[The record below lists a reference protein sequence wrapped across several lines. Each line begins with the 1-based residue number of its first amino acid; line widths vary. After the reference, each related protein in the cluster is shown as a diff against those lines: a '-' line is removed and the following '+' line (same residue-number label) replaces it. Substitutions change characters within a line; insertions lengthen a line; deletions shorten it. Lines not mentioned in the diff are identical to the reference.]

1 MASFVVFEDPVL
13 APGDGHAAALQQKA
27 GKPAAGADKEN
38 MDPARREREREAHE
52 HSIARGELRC
62 TASEQLDRWIEYLK
76 WAQRSGLPKQDV
88 LGLLERCTKTFKADK
103 ALRSQRKY
111 LRVWINYADACYD
124 KEGVFEFMWSNK
136 IGVTHALYY
145 EAVAAMHE
153 TGEGTLEG
161 APDLHRAARMLSV
174 GIKMKAEPVDRL
186 RTRQQELKRRTL
198 RRLQKEKA
206 RRQQAR
212 PAALEAVAEAHE
224 EAKPEPGAESDTE
237 EEADQE
243 QEQEQAQAQAQ
254 QAQAQ
259 AQEQDQVQQKEAQ
272 EEREQEQEEQL
283 PKQELEEERKPE
295 QQEVELQEDEQAH
308 PKAEPHR
315 AAERHQPIEAVPEPR
330 DAKKDVTVS
339 RRRGGGGSARGAKA
353 IIAQMKPAPLL
364 KVQAKTTSGKDA
376 EPAAPPVEQT
386 RTAAKT
392 KAAPPPSR
400 ATKAELAASADKE
413 NVPKA
418 VPARQKPVKQKPK
431 QKPAKQKPAKPELQ
445 EQEPEDQEPEPWVG
459 TKKAKARRRKKL
471 YQPKFDGEAPA
482 AEDGGFSLFTDK
494 NGRDCR

>member
-224 EAKPEPGAESDTE
+224 EAEPKPEPGAESDAE
-237 EEADQE
+237 EEAEQE
-243 QEQEQAQAQAQ
+243 QEQERAQEQAHQEQEQAQP
-254 QAQAQ
+254 
-259 AQEQDQVQQKEAQ
+259 EEAQ

-283 PKQELEEERKPE
+283 PEQLEQELEEERKPE
-295 QQEVELQEDEQAH
+295 QQVVELQEEPLAH
-308 PKAEPHR
+308 PEAEPHR

-339 RRRGGGGSARGAKA
+339 RRRRGGGGSARGAKA
-353 IIAQMKPAPLL
+353 IIAQMKPPPLL
-364 KVQAKTTSGKDA
+364 KVQAKTSGKDA

-386 RTAAKT
+386 RTAAKK

-418 VPARQKPVKQKPK
+418 VPARQKPAKQKPK

-445 EQEPEDQEPEPWVG
+445 EQELEDQEPEPWVG